1 MSQNESLKRHLK
13 VRHIRFMALG
23 SAIGTGLFYGS
34 SEAIQL
40 AGPAVLL
47 AYMVAGAAV
56 FVVMRALGE
65 MAVHHP
71 VAGSFGRYAS
81 DYLGPFAGFVTGW
94 TYCFEMVIVAIAD
107 VTAFG
112 FYMSSWF
119 PEVARWVWVLS
130 VVFFI
135 AALNLLSVR
144 VFGELEMWLSA
155 LKVAAIIAMIAAGCA
170 VIVWGVGTSDGVPTG
185 ISNLWEHGGLLPFGW
200 EGVLLALPLAMFSFG
215 GIEVIGIT
223 AGETDN
229 PRKALPKAV
238 NSVPFRILIFYV
250 GTLFVLMSVQ
260 PWQQIGSDGSP
271 FVGMF
276 EHLGI
281 GWAAIAFN
289 VIVISASLSAIN
301 SDVFGAGRMMYD
313 LSRQRQAPRSFQS
326 ISSAGIPWVTVA
338 AMALALLVGVLLNYL
353 IPDRVFEVIASLAT
367 FATLWVW
374 MAILFAHMAM
384 RRRLSAEERGEL
396 EFPLFLYPA
405 SSIFALLFMVLA
417 IVLIGYAADTRVALY
432 AGIGWL
438 VLLGITWRLIPA
450 SKSSK

>member
-34 SEAIQL
+34 SDAIRL

-144 VFGELEMWLSA
+144 VFGELEVWLSA

-170 VIVWGVGTSDGVPTG
+170 VIVWGVGTADGVPTG
-185 ISNLWEHGGLLPFGW
+185 ISNLWQHGGLLPFGW

-229 PRKALPKAV
+229 PRKALPKAI

-260 PWQQIGSDGSP
+260 PWQQIGSGGSP

-326 ISSAGIPWVTVA
+326 ISSAGIPWVTVV
-338 AMALALLVGVLLNYL
+338 AMAFALLVGVLLNYL

-374 MAILFAHMAM
+374 MAILVAHMSM
-384 RRRLSAEERGEL
+384 RRRLSADERKQL
-396 EFPLFLYPA
+396 AFPLFLYPA

-417 IVLIGYAADTRVALY
+417 IVLIGYSADTRIALY

-438 VLLGITWRLIPA
+438 VLLGVAWKLMAA
-450 SKSSK
+450 SRSRQ